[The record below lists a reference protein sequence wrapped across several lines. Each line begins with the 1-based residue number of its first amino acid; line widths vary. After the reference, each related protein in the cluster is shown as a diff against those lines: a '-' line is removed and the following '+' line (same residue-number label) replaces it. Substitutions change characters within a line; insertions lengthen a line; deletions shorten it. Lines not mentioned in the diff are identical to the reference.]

1 MKVGIRKPS
10 IKGRVSARLSVK
22 RMIRAKVR
30 APKGYG
36 LITSPKKA
44 IYNRVYSRTS
54 ISADRLVKYPF
65 KASAFK
71 NGNESSSTALNYKN
85 KKTGYIL
92 LGMGLIG
99 LCGLH
104 RIYLGKIG
112 TGLIWFFTFGLLG
125 WGQIYDAFQLGKKI
139 DEHNQMVVNGE

>member
-1 MKVGIRKPS
+1 MKIGIRKPS

-36 LITSPKKA
+36 LITNPKKA
-44 IYNRVYSRTS
+44 IYNRAYNRTS

-65 KASAFK
+65 KGGTHKPSNK
-71 NGNESSSTALNYKN
+71 TSSTALSYKD

-104 RIYLGKIG
+104 RIYLGKVG
-112 TGLIWFFTFGLLG
+112 TGLLWFFTFGLFG

-139 DEHNQMVVNGE
+139 DEHNQMVAEQ